1 MSIRCSRL
9 TFEPNTVAER
19 WEGVTNYRQYLSQ
32 FYAFLPYPPFKVVA
46 ISGHFCLSHMN
57 ENDIGYS
64 KQWNSLRPIDKTAL
78 IQNETYR
85 CPIVAFANGL
95 KEKIWW

>member
-9 TFEPNTVAER
+9 SFEPNTVAER
-19 WEGVTNYRQYLSQ
+19 WKGFTDYRQYLSQ

-46 ISGHFCLSHMN
+46 ISGHICLFHMN

-64 KQWNSLRPIDKTAL
+64 KQWNSLRPIDNRNCICKWTD
-78 IQNETYR
+78 
-85 CPIVAFANGL
+85 
-95 KEKIWW
+95 